1 MNYKIKTSF
10 NSQIIF
16 HKKVLLD
23 TLRNEG
29 LTISNEDPIEF
40 KEYYNFTTHTGK
52 NRWKILRPLLKG
64 KLFVDNVNEV
74 LIWEVN
80 IGGMLFGSI
89 LLLILTTIIFG
100 FYYELSFINAALIWI
115 GFSGLLLSI
124 IWFVLRSRIDGIT
137 YKLK

>member
-100 FYYELSFINAALIWI
+100 FYYELSFINAALIGI